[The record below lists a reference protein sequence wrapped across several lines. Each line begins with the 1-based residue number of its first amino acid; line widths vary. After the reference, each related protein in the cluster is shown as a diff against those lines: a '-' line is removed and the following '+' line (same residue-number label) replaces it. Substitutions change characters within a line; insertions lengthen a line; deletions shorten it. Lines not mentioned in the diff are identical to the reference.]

1 MITVSLVSRPLFSAS
16 SIIAIPMRSLTL
28 DSGLKNSHF
37 NKTSAPIP
45 SVTLFNRTRGVRP
58 MVSTM
63 SLYIFP
69 ISLNIVAQ
77 VKHRGIDAQAQ
88 LISWQQPAYVLD
100 KLFGAD
106 A

>member
-1 MITVSLVSRPLFSAS
+1 
-16 SIIAIPMRSLTL
+16 
-28 DSGLKNSHF
+28 
-37 NKTSAPIP
+37 
-45 SVTLFNRTRGVRP
+45 

-88 LISWQQPAYVLD
+88 FISWQQPAYVLD